1 MIDFGL
7 LASMIIA
14 FGIPTLVAQWRWPLH
29 SYTEPGRSTEP
40 GSSAHLHSFFD
51 AALGPALAGVVV
63 GRLAAVLLDDPRS
76 LTRVTDLLIIRSG
89 VEFWP
94 GLVAVVAVVAW
105 GARRDGITPS
115 ARLADLAPLAMIGY
129 ACYEATCFLRGGCFG
144 PESPI
149 GLRPPDLET
158 TMLPIGIVTGLVVVA
173 GAVAVRGLSE
183 AGREPS
189 EVHSEALSAVGRE
202 PQFILAAAA
211 TVVATVRAIG
221 SIWLPHVGDGLTRP
235 HQTSVAV
242 AVVSVV
248 AVGVLLARSARTVS
262 NVS

>member
-14 FGIPTLVAQWRWPLH
+14 FGIPTLVAQWRWPLR
-29 SYTEPGRSTEP
+29 SYTEPGSSREP
-40 GSSAHLHSFFD
+40 GDSIGRGNSTGTGLHSFFD

-94 GLVAVVAVVAW
+94 GMAAAVAVVVW
-105 GARRDGITPS
+105 GAKRDKVPVL

-144 PESPI
+144 PDSPI
-149 GLRPPDLET
+149 GLRPPGLVT
-158 TMLPIGIVTGLVVVA
+158 TMLPVGIVMGLAVVA
-173 GAVAVRGLSE
+173 GAIAVRGLSE
-183 AGREPS
+183 AGRQ
-189 EVHSEALSAVGRE
+189 
-202 PQFILAAAA
+202 PQLVLAAAAA
-211 TVVATVRAIG
+211 TVATVRAVG

-235 HQTSVAV
+235 HQTSV
-242 AVVSVV
+242 VV
-248 AVGVLLARSARTVS
+248 AVAGVVAIGLVLARSVRAVS
-262 NVS
+262 SVS